1 MLPDK
6 PCHRPLSVSACRQ
19 TDPRL
24 VALLVQGLLQR
35 FPGAQVR
42 AVLEEP
48 LPGSMNGKFSW
59 YRSVSL
65 QQRYMHRVCTVIPQ
79 SVLSQGSVCCMVAC

>member
-6 PCHRPLSVSACRQ
+6 PWHRPLSAPACRQ
-19 TDPRL
+19 TDPQQ
-24 VALLVQGLLQR
+24 VAVLVQGLLQR
-35 FPGAQVR
+35 FPGAQIR

-65 QQRYMHRVCTVIPQ
+65 RSH
-79 SVLSQGSVCCMVAC
+79 

>member
-1 MLPDK
+1 M
-6 PCHRPLSVSACRQ
+6 
-19 TDPRL
+19 
-24 VALLVQGLLQR
+24 LVQGLLQR
-35 FPGAQVR
+35 FPGAQIR

-65 QQRYMHRVCTVIPQ
+65 RSH
-79 SVLSQGSVCCMVAC
+79 